1 MSWEENLLDASFRG
15 VPIDVADE
23 NLEAQRFVSQHG
35 TPYKDGDCVEDL
47 GRGARVFALRV
58 LFNGPNYEF
67 SLRALLDALDT
78 IGPGELIHPIYGS
91 LSVVAQSWKVHHT
104 AERPDFAEVDLQFL
118 EDTPDNPFFDRD
130 LVWTLVKSG
139 YAEDETTWQDGVFD
153 LLAKVDSLVAE
164 IQSWIGGG
172 WTGLLEKALGL
183 PGIGLRL
190 QQLRSQI
197 MGVVSQVVD
206 MATSN
211 PLSAFDPLVDLART
225 PTEIRGAIQNSTP
238 STSRELLSRSGI
250 PARVPGDASLTTQA
264 SRTATALLVSA
275 RQGTEP
281 DASVIP
287 DGMPT
292 DPVEAAGLAL
302 VVLIVTETALANA
315 QAVSVII
322 EDEAVTQ
329 TLSPGDLE
337 ALVNLVRS
345 LLASAILLHRRLYDV
360 QAALPVI
367 DALRTTAAL
376 IQARARRVILLSP
389 PLVER
394 AVESA
399 ASLRLLAHR
408 WYGDHSRAIELARL
422 NPGLRAPYNIQPGEV
437 LRAFAE

>member
-23 NLEAQRFVSQHG
+23 NLEAQRFTSQHG
-35 TPYKDGDCVEDL
+35 TPYKDGDSVEDL

-58 LFNGPNYEF
+58 IFNGPNYEF

-91 LSVVAQSWKVHHT
+91 VSVVTQSWKVHHT

-130 LVWTLVKSG
+130 LVWTVVTSG
-139 YAEDETTWQDGVFD
+139 YAEDEVTWQDGVFD
-153 LLAKVDSLVAE
+153 LLAKVDSLVSE

-225 PTEIRGAIQNSTP
+225 PTEIRSAIQESTP

-250 PARVPGDASLTTQA
+250 PARMPGDASLTTQA

-287 DGMPT
+287 DSMPT

-302 VVLIVTETALANA
+302 VVMIMTETALANA

-322 EDEAVTQ
+322 ENEAAKQ
-329 TLSPGDLE
+329 TLSPSDLE
-337 ALVNLVRS
+337 ALVNLARS

-360 QAALPVI
+360 QTALPVI
-367 DALRTTAAL
+367 DALRTTAGL
-376 IQARARRVILLSP
+376 IQARARSVILLSP
-389 PLVER
+389 PLIER
-394 AVESA
+394 VVESA

-408 WYGDHSRAIELARL
+408 WYGDHSRAVELARL
-422 NPGLRAPYNIQPGEV
+422 NPGLRAPHNIQTGEV

>member
-23 NLEAQRFVSQHG
+23 NLEAQRYTSQHG

-58 LFNGPNYEF
+58 IFNGPNYEF
-67 SLRALLDALDT
+67 SLRALLNALDT

-91 LSVVAQSWKVHHT
+91 LSVVTQSWKVHHT

-118 EDTPDNPFFDRD
+118 EDTPDKPFFDRE
-130 LVWTLVKSG
+130 LVWTLVTSG
-139 YAEDETTWQDGVFD
+139 YAEDEATWQDGVFD
-153 LLAKVDSLVAE
+153 LLAKVDSLVTE

-197 MGVVSQVVD
+197 MGVVSQVVS
-206 MATSN
+206 MATGN

-250 PARVPGDASLTTQA
+250 PATVPGDTSLTAQA
-264 SRTATALLVSA
+264 SRAAKALLVSA

-281 DASVIP
+281 DASAIP
-287 DGMPT
+287 DSMPP
-292 DPVEAAGLAL
+292 DPVEAASLAL
-302 VVLIVTETALANA
+302 VVLIITETALANA

-322 EDEAVTQ
+322 EDEGATQ
-329 TLSPGDLE
+329 TLSPGDME
-337 ALVNLVRS
+337 ALVNLARS
-345 LLASAILLHRRLYDV
+345 LLESAILLYRRLFDV

-367 DALRTTAAL
+367 DALRTMAGL
-376 IQARARRVILLSP
+376 IQARARTVILLSP

-394 AVESA
+394 TVESA
-399 ASLRLLAHR
+399 ANLRLLAHR

-422 NPGLRAPYNIQPGEV
+422 NPGLSAPYNIQPGEV
-437 LRAFAE
+437 LRAYAE

>member
-23 NLEAQRFVSQHG
+23 NLEAQRFTSQHG
-35 TPYKDGDCVEDL
+35 TPYKDGDSVEDL

-58 LFNGPNYEF
+58 IFNGPNYEF

-91 LSVVAQSWKVHHT
+91 LSVVTQSWKVHHT

-130 LVWTLVKSG
+130 LVWTLVTSG
-139 YAEDETTWQDGVFD
+139 YAEDKATWQDGVFD

-197 MGVVSQVVD
+197 MGVVSQVVE
-206 MATSN
+206 MATGD
-211 PLSAFDPLVDLART
+211 PLSAFDPVVDLART

-250 PARVPGDASLTTQA
+250 PATVPGSTSLTAQA
-264 SRTATALLVSA
+264 SRAGTALLVSA

-287 DGMPT
+287 ESMPT

-315 QAVSVII
+315 QAVSAII
-322 EDEAVTQ
+322 EDEATTQ
-329 TLSPGDLE
+329 TLSPGDVE
-337 ALVNLVRS
+337 SLVNLSRS
-345 LLASAILLHRRLYDV
+345 LLESTILLHRRLYDI
-360 QAALPVI
+360 QTALPVI
-367 DALRTTAAL
+367 DALRTMAGL
-376 IQARARRVILLSP
+376 IQARARTVILLSP

-394 AVESA
+394 TVESA
-399 ASLRLLAHR
+399 ANLRLLAHR

-422 NPGLRAPYNIQPGEV
+422 NPGLAAPYNIQPGEV
-437 LRAFAE
+437 LRAYAE

>member
-35 TPYKDGDCVEDL
+35 TPYKDGDSVEDL

-58 LFNGPNYEF
+58 IFNGPNYEF
-67 SLRALLDALDT
+67 SLRALLAALDT

-91 LSVVAQSWKVHHT
+91 LSVVTQSWKVHHT

-118 EDTPDNPFFDRD
+118 EDTPDNPFFDRE
-130 LVWTLVKSG
+130 LVWTLVTSG
-139 YAEDETTWQDGVFD
+139 YAEDEATWQDGVFD
-153 LLAKVDSLVAE
+153 LLAKVDSLIAE

-197 MGVVSQVVD
+197 MGVVSQVVE
-206 MATSN
+206 MATGD
-211 PLSAFDPLVDLART
+211 PLSAFDPVVDLART

-250 PARVPGDASLTTQA
+250 PATVPGSTSLTAQA
-264 SRTATALLVSA
+264 SRAATALLISA

-287 DGMPT
+287 ESMPT
-292 DPVEAAGLAL
+292 DPVEATSLAL

-322 EDEAVTQ
+322 EDEATTQ
-329 TLSPGDLE
+329 TLSPGELE
-337 ALVNLVRS
+337 SLVNLSRS
-345 LLASAILLHRRLYDV
+345 LLESTILLHRRLYDI
-360 QAALPVI
+360 QTALPVI
-367 DALRTTAAL
+367 DALRTMAGL
-376 IQARARRVILLSP
+376 IQARARTVILQSP

-394 AVESA
+394 TVESA
-399 ASLRLLAHR
+399 ANLRLVAHR

-422 NPGLRAPYNIQPGEV
+422 NPGLSAPYNIQPGEV
-437 LRAFAE
+437 LRAYAK

>member
-1 MSWEENLLDASFRG
+1 MSWEKNLLDASFRG

-23 NLEAQRFVSQHG
+23 NLEAQRFTSQHG
-35 TPYKDGDCVEDL
+35 TPYKDGDFVEDL

-58 LFNGPNYEF
+58 IFNGPNYEF
-67 SLRALLDALDT
+67 SLKDLLAALDT

-91 LSVVAQSWKVHHT
+91 LSVVTQSWKVHHT

-130 LVWTLVKSG
+130 LVWTLVTSG
-139 YAEDETTWQDGVFD
+139 YAEDEATWQDGVFD

-197 MGVVSQVVD
+197 MGVVSQVNSMVTGD
-206 MATSN
+206 PS
-211 PLSAFDPLVDLART
+211 SAFDPLVDLSRT
-225 PTEIRGAIQNSTP
+225 PTEIRSSIQNRTP
-238 STSRELLSRSGI
+238 STSRELLSRRGI
-250 PARVPGDASLTTQA
+250 PATVPGSTSLTAQA
-264 SRTATALLVSA
+264 SRAATALLVSA

-287 DGMPT
+287 DSLPT
-292 DPVEAAGLAL
+292 DPVEATGLAL

-315 QAVSVII
+315 QAVSAII
-322 EDEAVTQ
+322 EDEATTQ
-329 TLSPGDLE
+329 TLSPGDVE
-337 ALVNLVRS
+337 ALVNLSRS
-345 LLASAILLHRRLYDV
+345 LLESAILLHRRLYDV
-360 QAALPVI
+360 QTALPVI
-367 DALRTTAAL
+367 DALRTIAGL
-376 IQARARRVILLSP
+376 IQARARTVILLSP

-394 AVESA
+394 TVESA
-399 ASLRLLAHR
+399 ANLRLLAHR

-422 NPGLRAPYNIQPGEV
+422 NPGLSAPYNIQPGEV
-437 LRAFAE
+437 LRAYAE

>member
-47 GRGARVFALRV
+47 GRGARVFVLRV

-67 SLRALLDALDT
+67 SLRALLGALDT

-91 LSVVAQSWKVHHT
+91 VSVVAQSWKVHHT

-118 EDTPDNPFFDRD
+118 EDTPDNPFFDRE

-139 YAEDETTWQDGVFD
+139 YAEDETTWQDGLFD
-153 LLAKVDSLVAE
+153 LLAKVDSLVSE

-172 WTGLLEKALGL
+172 WTGLLEKVLGL

-206 MATSN
+206 MARSN

-225 PTEIRGAIQNSTP
+225 PTEIRGAIQNRTP
-238 STSRELLSRSGI
+238 STSRELLSRVGV
-250 PARVPGDASLTTQA
+250 PATVPGGASLTTQA
-264 SRTATALLVSA
+264 SQAATALLVSA

-287 DGMPT
+287 DGMPS

-302 VVLIVTETALANA
+302 VVLIITETALANA
-315 QAVSVII
+315 QAVSVIL
-322 EDEAVTQ
+322 EDEAVKQ
-329 TLSPGDLE
+329 TLSPGDVE
-337 ALVNLVRS
+337 SLVNLARS

-360 QAALPVI
+360 QTALPVI
-367 DALRTTAAL
+367 DALRTTAGL
-376 IQARARRVILLSP
+376 IQARARNVILQSP

-394 AVESA
+394 TVDSA
-399 ASLRLLAHR
+399 SSLRLLAHR

-422 NPGLRAPYNIQPGEV
+422 NPSLRAPHNIQPGEV

>member
-1 MSWEENLLDASFRG
+1 MSWEKNLLDASFRG

-23 NLEAQRFVSQHG
+23 NLEAQRYTSQHG
-35 TPYKDGDCVEDL
+35 TPYKDGDSVEDL
-47 GRGARVFALRV
+47 GRGARAFAMRV
-58 LFNGPNYEF
+58 IFNGPNYD
-67 SLRALLDALDT
+67 LWLQLLLKALD
-78 IGPGELIHPIYGS
+78 IPGQGELIHPIYGRV
-91 LSVVAQSWKVHHT
+91 SVVTQSWRVRHT
-104 AERPDFAEVDLQFL
+104 AERPDYAEVDLQFL
-118 EDTPDNPFFDRD
+118 EDIPDNPFFGRD
-130 LVWTLVKSG
+130 LALTLQKKG
-139 YAEDETTWQDGVFD
+139 YAEDEVTWQDGLFD
-153 LLAKVDSLVAE
+153 LLAKIDSLVAE

-197 MGVVSQVVD
+197 MGVVSQVKS
-206 MATSN
+206 MASSD
-211 PLSAFDPLVDLART
+211 PSSAFDPLVDLTRT

-250 PARVPGDASLTTQA
+250 PATVPGSTSLTAQA
-264 SRTATALLVSA
+264 SRAATALLVSA

-287 DGMPT
+287 DSMPT

-302 VVLIVTETALANA
+302 VVLIITETALANA

-322 EDEAVTQ
+322 EDEATTQ
-329 TLSPGDLE
+329 TLSPSDVE

-345 LLASAILLHRRLYDV
+345 LLESAILLHRRLYDV

-367 DALRTTAAL
+367 DALRTMAGL
-376 IQARARRVILLSP
+376 IQARARTVILLSP

-394 AVESA
+394 PVESA
-399 ASLRLLAHR
+399 ANLRLLAHR

-422 NPGLRAPYNIQPGEV
+422 NPGLSAPYNIQPGEV
-437 LRAFAE
+437 LRAYAK

>member
-1 MSWEENLLDASFRG
+1 
-15 VPIDVADE
+15 V
-23 NLEAQRFVSQHG
+23 
-35 TPYKDGDCVEDL
+35 Y
-47 GRGARVFALRV
+47 ALRV
-58 LFNGPNYEF
+58 IFNGPNYEF

-91 LSVVAQSWKVHHT
+91 LSVVTQSWKVHHT

-130 LVWTLVKSG
+130 LVWTLVTSG

-197 MGVVSQVVD
+197 MGVVSQVVS
-206 MATSN
+206 MATGN
-211 PLSAFDPLVDLART
+211 PLSAFDPVVDLART

-250 PARVPGDASLTTQA
+250 PATVPGSTSLTAQA
-264 SRTATALLVSA
+264 SRAATALLVSA

-287 DGMPT
+287 DSMPT

-322 EDEAVTQ
+322 EDEATTQ
-329 TLSPGDLE
+329 TLSPGEVE

-345 LLASAILLHRRLYDV
+345 LLESAILLHRRLYDV
-360 QAALPVI
+360 QTALPVI
-367 DALRTTAAL
+367 DALRTMAGL
-376 IQARARRVILLSP
+376 IQARARTVILLSP

-394 AVESA
+394 TVESA
-399 ASLRLLAHR
+399 ANLRLLAHR

-422 NPGLRAPYNIQPGEV
+422 NPGLSAPYNIQPGEV
-437 LRAFAE
+437 LRAYAE